1 MAVGKI
7 TFHTNCYYS
16 NNYSV
21 ILLFHFIVI
30 LFNCTCPLPQVNK
43 ATCPS
48 DAVESPCH
56 LKKISAWN
64 DLAQRC
70 WYYNS
75 LSLCQWVSEWQGLK
89 PKVLPRLRTR
99 GEVIPTF
106 QLQQYK
112 PLYFNPIISIE
123 TCNFLLMQM
132 RKWHNLRHI
141 CDWCIH
147 I

>member
-56 LKKISAWN
+56 LKKKFCLKWSSSKMLI
-64 DLAQRC
+64 LQQ
-70 WYYNS
+70 S
-75 LSLCQWVSEWQGLK
+75 LIMSVSEWQGLK
-89 PKVLPRLRTR
+89 PKALPRLRTR